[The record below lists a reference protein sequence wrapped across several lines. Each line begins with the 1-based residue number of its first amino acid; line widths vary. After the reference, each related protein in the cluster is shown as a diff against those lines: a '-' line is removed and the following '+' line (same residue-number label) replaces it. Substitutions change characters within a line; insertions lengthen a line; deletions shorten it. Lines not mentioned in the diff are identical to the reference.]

1 MLLNNYAVTGVREQR
16 MTICVQ
22 APSEEEAIAEALRGM
37 RQISTGDDENI
48 LINTGHFDVEWVDDQ
63 GSALD

>member
-1 MLLNNYAVTGVREQR
+1 MNNYTVTGVREQR

-22 APSEEEAIAEALRGM
+22 APYEEEAIAEALRVM
-37 RQISTGDDENI
+37 HQTSTGDDENI
-48 LINTGHFDVEWVDDQ
+48 VMSTGRFDVEWVDDE